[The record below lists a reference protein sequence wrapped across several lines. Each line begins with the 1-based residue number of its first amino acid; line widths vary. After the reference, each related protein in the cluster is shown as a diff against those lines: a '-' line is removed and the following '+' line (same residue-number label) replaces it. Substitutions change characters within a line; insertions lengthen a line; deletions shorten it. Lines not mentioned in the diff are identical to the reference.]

1 MTDGKVSYM
10 TMSMAASQ
18 ARGKKSKDCI
28 FALNSRAQEEAKVLG
43 KDKVINGTLGSI
55 MDENGDIVFLKPV
68 EREYLNLPRN
78 EYVAYA
84 PIAGLPEYLDAV
96 VKECFGESKPDAF
109 IEAVA
114 TAGGTGGIH
123 HLVHNY
129 TDPGDT
135 VLTADWYWGAYNQ
148 ICNDNH
154 RYLKTYTLFDANREF
169 NFEAF
174 KVETDAI
181 AAKQENV
188 VIIFNTPGNN
198 PTGFSLT
205 DEDWDKVIGYT
216 KELVKNGKNKV
227 VIACDVAYIDY
238 SGEKQTVRRF
248 FKKFSHLPK
257 EILAVVCY
265 SLSKGFTMYGQR
277 VGAMIGVSAEE
288 EIAKEFKEINS
299 ITSRATWSNICRP
312 AMRTM
317 ANIVSDPAKLSA
329 YEAER
334 NEYCVLIQ
342 ERARIFVEEANAVG
356 LPCLPYCGGFFLT
369 IPTEHSMDIVE
380 ALAKQHIYVVPLGHG
395 VRVAACSIT
404 KAKMKGLATIIYNT
418 MKDLGYLG

>member
-1 MTDGKVSYM
+1 
-10 TMSMAASQ
+10 MAASH
-18 ARGKKSKDCI
+18 ARGKKSKDRI
-28 FALNSRAQEEAKVLG
+28 FALNSQAQEEAKVLG

-55 MDENGDIVFLKPV
+55 MDENGDIVFLKAV
-68 EREYLNLPRN
+68 EQEYLNLPRN

-84 PIAGLPEYLDAV
+84 PIAGLPEFLDAAIS
-96 VKECFGESKPDAF
+96 ECFGESRPDAY

-129 TDPGDT
+129 TDPEDT

-154 RYLKTYTLFDANREF
+154 RYLKTYTLFDENREF
-169 NFEAF
+169 NFESF
-174 KVETDAI
+174 KEEADKL

-188 VIIFNTPGNN
+188 VLIFNSPGNN

-205 DEDWDKVIGYT
+205 DNDWDKVIAYA
-216 KELVKNGKNKV
+216 KELVSNGKNKV
-227 VIACDVAYIDY
+227 IIACDVAYIDY

-248 FKKFSHLPK
+248 FKKFSQLPK
-257 EILAVVCY
+257 EILVVACY
-265 SLSKGFTMYGQR
+265 SLSKGFTLYGQR
-277 VGAMIGVSAEE
+277 VGAMIGVSSDR
-288 EIAKEFKEINS
+288 EIADEFKEVNS

-317 ANIVSDPAKLSA
+317 ANIVSNPEKKKA
-329 YEAER
+329 YEEER
-334 NEYCVLIQ
+334 EGYCELIQ
-342 ERARIFVEEANAVG
+342 ERARIFVEEAKEVG

-369 IPTEHSMDIVE
+369 IPTEHSEAIVNE
-380 ALAKQHIYVVPLGHG
+380 LTKSHVFIVPLGHG
-395 VRVAACSIT
+395 VRVAACSIP
-404 KAKMKGLATIIYNT
+404 KAKIKGLATKIHDV
-418 MKDLGYLG
+418 MKQLGYL

>member
-1 MTDGKVSYM
+1 
-10 TMSMAASQ
+10 MAASH
-18 ARGKKSKDCI
+18 ARGKKSKDRI
-28 FALNSRAQEEAKVLG
+28 FALNSQAQEDAKVLG

-55 MDENGDIVFLKPV
+55 MDENGDIVFLKAV
-68 EREYLNLPRN
+68 EKEYLNLPRN

-84 PIAGLPEYLDAV
+84 PIAGLPEFLNAAIS
-96 VKECFGESKPDAF
+96 ECFGESRPDAF

-129 TDPGDT
+129 TDPEDT

-154 RYLKTYTLFDANREF
+154 RYLTTYTLFDENREF
-169 NFEAF
+169 NFASF
-174 KVETDAI
+174 KEETDKL

-188 VIIFNTPGNN
+188 VLIFNSPGNN

-205 DEDWDKVIGYT
+205 DSDWDKVIAYA
-216 KELVKNGKNKV
+216 KELVSNGKNKV
-227 VIACDVAYIDY
+227 IIACDVAYIDY

-257 EILAVVCY
+257 EILVVACY
-265 SLSKGFTMYGQR
+265 SLSKGFTLYGQR
-277 VGAMIGVSAEE
+277 VGAMIGVSSDR
-288 EIAKEFKEINS
+288 EIADEFKEVNS

-317 ANIVSDPAKLSA
+317 ANIVNDPEKKKA
-329 YEAER
+329 YEEER
-334 NEYCVLIQ
+334 EGYCELIQ
-342 ERARIFVEEANAVG
+342 ERARIFAEEAKEVG

-369 IPTEHSMDIVE
+369 IPTEHSEAIVNE
-380 ALAKQHIYVVPLGHG
+380 LTKSHIYIVPLGHG
-395 VRVAACSIT
+395 VRVAACSIP
-404 KAKMKGLATIIYNT
+404 KAKIKGLATKIHAV
-418 MKDLGYLG
+418 MKELGYL

>member
-1 MTDGKVSYM
+1 M
-10 TMSMAASQ
+10 TMSMAASH

-43 KDKVINGTLGSI
+43 KDKVINGTIGSI
-55 MDENGDIVFLKPV
+55 MDENGDIVFLKTV
-68 EREYLNLPRN
+68 EKEYLNLPRN

-84 PIAGLPEYLDAV
+84 PIAGLPDYLEAV

-129 TDPGDT
+129 TNAEDT

-154 RYLKTYTLFDANREF
+154 RYLKTYQLFDENREF
-169 NFEAF
+169 NFQSF
-174 KVETDAI
+174 KAETDAI
-181 AAKQENV
+181 AAAQENV
-188 VIIFNTPGNN
+188 VLIFNSPGNN

-205 DEDWDKVIGYT
+205 DADWDKVIAYS
-216 KELVKNGKNKV
+216 KELVQKGKNKV
-227 VIACDVAYIDY
+227 IIACDVAYIDY

-257 EILAVVCY
+257 EILVVVCY

-277 VGAMIGVSAEE
+277 VGAMIGVSSDEE
-288 EIAKEFKEINS
+288 VAHEFKEINA

-317 ANIVSDPAKLSA
+317 ANIVNDPAKLAA

-334 NEYCVLIQ
+334 NEYCELIQ
-342 ERARIFVEEANAVG
+342 DRARIFVEEAKTVG

-369 IPTEHSMDIVE
+369 IPTEDSMAIVE
-380 ALAKQHIYVVPLGHG
+380 ALANKHIFVVPLGHG
-395 VRVAACSIT
+395 VRVAACSVT
-404 KAKMKGLATIIYNT
+404 KAKMQGLATTIYNT
-418 MKDLGYLG
+418 MKELGAL